1 MNQKVSVIIP
11 AHNEASVISACLKPL
26 LENSFLDNNQVIVV
40 CNGCLDET
48 AKIVSNLSSKFICL
62 ETDIPSKSNALNLGD
77 AVATFYPR
85 IYLDADVV
93 ISIAAIKAMI
103 KTLKIEGIFATSV
116 EPKIILSKSA
126 YFVKAYY
133 DIWFQL
139 PYYKAGMIGSG
150 VYTLSE
156 KGRNRFNKFPDII
169 SDDGFVRCLF
179 NEQERKL
186 THGFYSQVN
195 VPKDI
200 INLIKIK
207 TRSRLGRYELKNKFP
222 ELLANEKKSYQS
234 IIPSLILNYKLWV
247 KTFIYL
253 SVNFSARIRAKYQYH
268 KYTNKIIKWERD
280 ESTR

>member
-11 AHNEASVISACLKPL
+11 AHNEASVISACLSPL
-26 LENSFLDNNQVIVV
+26 FENDFLDNNQIIVV
-40 CNGCLDET
+40 CNGCTDNTAELISSLSPKIICIET
-48 AKIVSNLSSKFICL
+48 N
-62 ETDIPSKSNALNLGD
+62 IPSKSKALNLGD

-93 ISIAAIKAMI
+93 ISVAAIKAMI

-116 EPKIILSKSA
+116 EPKITLSKSA
-126 YFVKAYY
+126 YFVKSYY

-156 KGRNRFNKFPDII
+156 EGRKRFGKFPDII

-186 THGFYSQVN
+186 THDFYSQVN

-222 ELLANEKKSYQS
+222 ELLVNEEKSYQS

-253 SVNFSARIRAKYQYH
+253 SVNFSARIRAKYQYN